1 MTASVAT
8 WGLLAA
14 YDAQMTAG
22 DRPILVV
29 DDDPKIV
36 RLVRTYLERD
46 GHRVIAAGDGRA
58 ALTAIE
64 ADRPAL
70 VVLDR
75 MLPEVDGLAIL
86 RALRSA
92 RDRTPILILSA
103 RGATVDRVEGLMAGA
118 DDYLAK
124 PFSPAELVLRVR
136 RILDRTDGTDAGDA
150 SDGPATAAGRSAPSS
165 ASGYRLGDLVVDTAR
180 HEVHVGAAP
189 IEVTPIEF
197 RLLVALLVADGRVLT
212 RDRLLDAIRGA
223 DAVEILD
230 RTIDAHVRRLRVRL
244 GDDADR
250 PRYVRTVRGTGYAAA
265 DRPIVIRD
273 AG

>member
-1 MTASVAT
+1 MTA
-8 WGLLAA
+8 LAA
-14 YDAQMTAG
+14 YDALMASG
-22 DRPILVV
+22 DRPVLVV

-36 RLVRTYLERD
+36 RLLRTYLERD
-46 GHRVIAAGDGRA
+46 GHRVVTATDGRA
-58 ALTAIE
+58 ALTAI
-64 ADRPAL
+64 DDHRPAL

-86 RALRSA
+86 RAVRSA
-92 RDRTPILILSA
+92 RDRTPILVLSA

-124 PFSPAELVLRVR
+124 PFSPSELVLRVR
-136 RILDRTDGTDAGDA
+136 RILERAETGPEQSKETGSASAGPADATAFRLADLELDAG
-150 SDGPATAAGRSAPSS
+150 
-165 ASGYRLGDLVVDTAR
+165 R
-180 HEVHVGAAP
+180 HEVRVAGRPVGL
-189 IEVTPIEF
+189 TPIEF
-197 RLLVALLVADGRVLT
+197 RLLRALLEADGRVLS

-244 GDDADR
+244 GDDAVS

-265 DRPIVIRD
+265 DRPVSTRE
-273 AG
+273 A